1 MEVLCMTFWLVTLR
15 GVGAVCVAAVLSH
28 GLSDTAHAQTPT
40 IPLPSDLKADL
51 PADDVPPNVARFA
64 GAWAHGAWDGVLPH
78 VLVVETVDGT
88 GRAQVVYAL
97 GDSAEANVNRGYR
110 RVTGRI
116 VADQLTFDLSERTSV
131 VYRFAG
137 DSLRGTYTSSRR
149 RYTVT
154 LTRATLAE
162 VMAVPASVPG
172 VVTGTTVRI
181 PIAEPGPGGK
191 RDTLEA
197 TLYRPEAEGPHP
209 VLLFNHGSTGG
220 GTVAPSMT
228 MRPSRQAQ
236 FFVERG
242 FAVLAPMRRGRGASD
257 GAHAEYEGTCEPD
270 VLGVGL
276 ARAIEDVD
284 AALAYLRAQPWADP
298 ARVLVAGQ
306 SRGGILSV
314 AYAAERPGTVRGVI
328 NFAGGWTSQRCDE
341 RGRGFNQATFA
352 SAGGRTRIPMLW
364 LYAEDDGYYAA
375 AWIRRYHEAFAQA
388 GGSATFRL
396 FPAFGA
402 DGHRLVDRVEI
413 WTVAVDDFL
422 RRLNLSSR

>member
-1 MEVLCMTFWLVTLR
+1 MLR
-15 GVGAVCVAAVLSH
+15 GAIVVCVAA
-28 GLSDTAHAQTPT
+28 GLRLGLGDAIHAQTPT
-40 IPLPSDLKADL
+40 IPLPADLKVDP
-51 PADDVPPNVARFA
+51 PAADVPANVARFA

-78 VLVVETVDGT
+78 VLIVEAVDRT
-88 GRAQVVYAL
+88 GGARVVYAV
-97 GDSAEANVNRGYR
+97 GDSAEAKVSRGHR

-116 VADQLTFDLSERTSV
+116 VADLLTFDLSERSSV
-131 VYRFAG
+131 AYHLEG
-137 DSLRGTYTSSRR
+137 DALRGTYTSSRSR
-149 RYTVT
+149 STVT

-162 VMAVPASVPG
+162 VMAVPAGVPG
-172 VVTGTTVRI
+172 AVTGTTVRI
-181 PIAEPGPGGK
+181 PMAEPGAGG
-191 RDTLEA
+191 RRATLEA
-197 TLYRPEAEGPHP
+197 ALYRPPGNGPHA

-220 GTVAPSMT
+220 GTVAPSTT

-257 GAHAEYEGTCEPD
+257 GVTTESEGTCERD
-270 VLGVGL
+270 VLGAGL

-284 AALAYLRAQPWADP
+284 AAMAYLRAQPWADP
-298 ARVLVAGQ
+298 GRVVVSGQ
-306 SRGGILSV
+306 SRGGLLSV
-314 AYAAERPGTVRGVI
+314 AYAAERPGAVRGVI
-328 NFAGGWTSQRCDE
+328 NFAGGWTSQRCDAG
-341 RGRGFNQATFA
+341 GRGFNQATFA

-364 LYAEDDGYYAA
+364 LYAEEDGYYSA

-388 GGSATFRL
+388 GGSATFHL

-413 WTVAVDDFL
+413 WRASVDEFL

>member
-1 MEVLCMTFWLVTLR
+1 MCAIVV
-15 GVGAVCVAAVLSH
+15 AVLGH
-28 GLSDTAHAQTPT
+28 GFCGVARAQAPT
-40 IPLPSDLKADL
+40 IPLPSDLRVDL
-51 PADDVPPNVARFA
+51 PAVDVPARVSRFA

-78 VLVVETVDGT
+78 VLVVETVDGS

-110 RVTGRI
+110 RVTGQI
-116 VADQLTFDLSERTSV
+116 LGDLLTFDLSEHASV
-131 VYRFAG
+131 VYHVAG
-137 DSLRGTYTSSRR
+137 DSLLGTYRSGRH
-149 RYTVT
+149 RYTIT

-172 VVTGTTVRI
+172 VVVGTTVRI
-181 PIAEPGPGGK
+181 PMAEPGPGGK
-191 RDTLEA
+191 RLTLEA
-197 TLYRPEAEGPHP
+197 TLYRPAGDGPHAS
-209 VLLFNHGSTGG
+209 VLFNHGSTGG
-220 GTVAPSMT
+220 GTVAPSVT

-270 VLGVGL
+270 VLGAGL

-284 AALAYLRAQPWADP
+284 AAMTYLRAQPWADP
-298 ARVLVAGQ
+298 KRMLIAGQ

-328 NFAGGWTSQRCDE
+328 NFAGGWTSQRCDD
-341 RGRGFNQATFA
+341 RGSGFNRATFA
-352 SAGGRTRIPMLW
+352 AAGGRTRVPTLW
-364 LYAEDDGYYAA
+364 LYAEEDGYYSA

-388 GGSATFRL
+388 GGVATFRL

-402 DGHRLVDRVEI
+402 NGHRLVDRVEI
-413 WTVAVDDFL
+413 WKAAADDFL
-422 RRLNLSSR
+422 RRLNLVSR

>member
-1 MEVLCMTFWLVTLR
+1 MAFCLVMLR
-15 GVGAVCVAAVLSH
+15 GAGAMCVAAVLSH
-28 GLSDTAHAQTPT
+28 GLLDAAHAQTPT
-40 IPLPSDLKADL
+40 IPLPADVKVDL
-51 PADDVPPNVARFA
+51 PTDDVLANISRFA

-110 RVTGRI
+110 RVMGRI
-116 VADQLTFDLSERTSV
+116 VGDLLTLDLSQGASV
-131 VYRFAG
+131 VYHIAG
-137 DSLRGTYTSSRR
+137 DSLRGTYTSNRR
-149 RYTVT
+149 RYTVM
-154 LTRATLAE
+154 LTRATLPE

-181 PIAEPGPGGK
+181 PMTESGPDGK
-191 RDTLEA
+191 RLTLEA
-197 TLYRPEAEGPHP
+197 SLYRPAGDGPHA

-220 GTVAPSMT
+220 GTVAPSVT
-228 MRPSRQAQ
+228 MRPSRQAT

-242 FAVLAPMRRGRGASD
+242 FVVLAPMRQGRGASD
-257 GAHAEYEGTCEPD
+257 GTSAEYEGTCAPD
-270 VLGVGL
+270 VLGPGL

-284 AALAYLRAQPWADP
+284 AAMAYLRGQSWADP
-298 ARVLVAGQ
+298 ERVLVAGQ

-314 AYAAERPGTVRGVI
+314 VYAAERPGKVRGVI

-341 RGRGFNQATFA
+341 SGPSFNRATFA

-364 LYAEDDGYYAA
+364 LYAEEDGYYSA
-375 AWIRRYHEAFAQA
+375 AWIRRYHQVFVRA
-388 GGSATFRL
+388 GGVATFRL

-402 DGHRLVDRVEI
+402 DGHRLVDRVDL
-413 WTVAVDDFL
+413 WKVAVDDFL